1 MKNRAVSL
9 FGVPGKRPPCLH
21 ERVFSLLRWV
31 LMRAAGAQPICRAV
45 DGGWRCRKPPWY
57 CGDQTGEAPSDDL
70 CAGIRYSMNPWK
82 SVWKVAAG
90 MW

>member
-31 LMRAAGAQPICRAV
+31 LMRAAGAQPICRAA
-45 DGGWRCRKPPWY
+45 DGFAVSRRGIAGTRQGKPHPMIFA
-57 CGDQTGEAPSDDL
+57 QASDT
-70 CAGIRYSMNPWK
+70 P
-82 SVWKVAAG
+82 
-90 MW
+90 